1 MGAMNRV
8 SFLVDGFNVY
18 HSAREA
24 SRDLTGAST
33 VWLDLR
39 ALLRSFLSSAIGRDA
54 ALAEIHYFSA
64 LATHMDP
71 KQPGTTSRHKA
82 YIDCLRAT
90 GIHVHLGR
98 FKSKDVWCRSCKTN
112 NTHYEEK
119 ETDVAIST
127 RLLELFHTDACDSV
141 VLVTGDTDLAPAVR
155 TAARVFPTKTVRFA
169 FPYKRKNKELAQLT
183 GNSFVIRKERYAA
196 NQLPDPFELPSGRM
210 ISKPQSW

>member
-112 NTHYEEK
+112 NCTSISDQDRAFCISVQTKKQGAGSAHRKLLCYPQGTVCSQSATRPFRVTERANDLEASELVK
-119 ETDVAIST
+119 MLTDWSRTLTVCSVSPISPQ
-127 RLLELFHTDACDSV
+127 RSSPPPHPS
-141 VLVTGDTDLAPAVR
+141 AP
-155 TAARVFPTKTVRFA
+155 
-169 FPYKRKNKELAQLT
+169 Y
-183 GNSFVIRKERYAA
+183 
-196 NQLPDPFELPSGRM
+196 
-210 ISKPQSW
+210 